1 MPAFATGLREK
12 FRTLAAYA
20 RDARMLLSNRRN
32 PWPGGKPTF
41 AYKIDRFIFYVA
53 AFGFLSC
60 LVSAFTGSPPSGAV
74 FACFNAVNAWMNLR
88 GMLQEKFK
96 AYLGKVLDSS
106 DGAEDPYSKA
116 AIKFAVAWPLLE
128 LERKFYENVQTA
140 VRGLYPKSAR
150 TPEFVYS
157 ELVHMAKRG
166 RI

>member
-12 FRTLAAYA
+12 FRKLAAYA
-20 RDARMLLSNRRN
+20 REARMLMSNRRN
-32 PWPGGKPTF
+32 PWPDGKPTF
-41 AYKIDRFIFYVA
+41 AYKMDRFVLYVS

-60 LVSAFTGSPPSGAV
+60 LVNAATGSPLFGCA
-74 FACFNAVNAWMNLR
+74 FAGFNAVNMWMNFR
-88 GMLQEKFK
+88 SMLQEKFK
-96 AYLGKVLDSS
+96 AYLKKVLDSS

-128 LERKFYENVQTA
+128 LEWKFYENVQTA